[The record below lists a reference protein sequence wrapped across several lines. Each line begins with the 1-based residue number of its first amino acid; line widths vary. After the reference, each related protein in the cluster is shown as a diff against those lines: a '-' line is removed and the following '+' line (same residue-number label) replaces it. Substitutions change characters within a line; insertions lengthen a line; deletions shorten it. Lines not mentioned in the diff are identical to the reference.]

1 MEHKTSLA
9 FVNLRAKAQ
18 KGGQEVT
25 INNLIDGLKEY
36 YDIKYIGNPSDVNYK
51 KVVFPFT
58 PLLKLVP
65 IKKGFGRLL
74 RVSVFRYLFL
84 RKIELNCD
92 IIVVNGKSDYTFLL
106 RNKKTIRFNK
116 VLVIKHGKFVSPYPN
131 SIINDKDY
139 RIVVLNSNELNELEH
154 KYKKENLKLIRTGT
168 KYNKKSTEVI
178 DVRAKFNIPHDAYII
193 LSIGRLEE
201 EQKRFSL
208 GIRAI
213 RYALQ
218 KNEKIFYII
227 VGNGPSKPK
236 YNKMIKKLNLTNNI
250 KLLGNISEE
259 DKNGLLRISNLLL
272 ITSLWETLGL
282 TMVEAFRMGVPVL
295 TTKTNGSTDVVE
307 EEYNGFYTTDEA
319 KDLADKIL
327 KISNLPKE
335 KTKEIIEN
343 AHKTAELYSYDKM
356 IDSYRE
362 VINDIIN
369 DDYNSKG

>member
-1 MEHKTSLA
+1 MEHKISLA

-18 KGGQEVT
+18 RGGQEVT
-25 INNLIDGLKEY
+25 INNLINGLKEY
-36 YDIKYIGNPSDVNYK
+36 YDITYIGHPSDVNYK

-58 PLLKLVP
+58 PLLRLVP

-74 RVSVFRYLFL
+74 KVSIFRYLFL
-84 RKIELNCD
+84 REIKLNCD

-116 VLVIKHGKFVSPYPN
+116 VLVIKHGKFVSPYPDI
-131 SIINDKDY
+131 IINDKDY
-139 RIVVLNSNELNELEH
+139 RIVVLNSNELNKLEH
-154 KYKKENLKLIRTGT
+154 KYKKENLRLIRTGT

-178 DVRAKFNIPHDAYII
+178 DVRAKFSIPHDAYII

-201 EQKRFSL
+201 KQKRFSL
-208 GIRAI
+208 GIQTI
-213 RYALQ
+213 KYALQ
-218 KNEKIFYII
+218 KNKKIFYII
-227 VGNGPSKPK
+227 VGNGPNKPK

-259 DKNGLLRISNLLL
+259 DKNGLLSISNLLL

-295 TTKTNGSTDVVE
+295 TTKTDGSTDAIE
-307 EEYNGFYTTDEA
+307 EGYNGFYTTGEA
-319 KDLADKIL
+319 KNIADKIL
-327 KISNLPKE
+327 EISNLPKE
-335 KTKEIIEN
+335 KTKEIVEN

-356 IDSYRE
+356 IESYKK
-362 VINDIIN
+362 VINELIN